1 MKLQSSPYLS
11 RVTPLLKRLVA
22 ALRERFPYASVLA
35 QDTLS
40 MQYAVSSHGVGAIE
54 TSFLTGRGFVARV
67 HNGHGLAEYAF
78 NEISEDALPALVER
92 ISAVAESARGEDP
105 VPADEP
111 AHETLNAEY
120 EIDPD
125 QLGTAEIVRRLTAIR
140 EKALKTN
147 SQLLDAGARFA
158 WQKVHKLFLSENRE
172 LSQSYIWTNGAILAL
187 AARGEEIKDYFES
200 FSGLCGSELLSRL
213 ESDEAIAKACDTA
226 VALLDSQPIPPGD
239 YDCICDPE
247 TTGMIVHEAFGHGVE
262 MDMFVK
268 DRALAKRFMGKRVA
282 SDLVNMHDGAA
293 AAKECA
299 TFLFDDEG
307 TLAQDTRVIE
317 NGILVAAT
325 PTP

>member
-111 AHETLNAEY
+111 AHETLNAEHQHC
-120 EIDPD
+120 P
-125 QLGTAEIVRRLTAIR
+125 
-140 EKALKTN
+140 
-147 SQLLDAGARFA
+147 
-158 WQKVHKLFLSENRE
+158 
-172 LSQSYIWTNGAILAL
+172 
-187 AARGEEIKDYFES
+187 
-200 FSGLCGSELLSRL
+200 
-213 ESDEAIAKACDTA
+213 
-226 VALLDSQPIPPGD
+226 
-239 YDCICDPE
+239 
-247 TTGMIVHEAFGHGVE
+247 
-262 MDMFVK
+262 
-268 DRALAKRFMGKRVA
+268 
-282 SDLVNMHDGAA
+282 
-293 AAKECA
+293 
-299 TFLFDDEG
+299 
-307 TLAQDTRVIE
+307 
-317 NGILVAAT
+317 
-325 PTP
+325 